1 MKRFY
6 FGSEDEGEEEDGE
19 GFEMPSASELIA
31 MTQVESPFKHLMD
44 SSIRVCE
51 RSLVW
56 RFLSPEEKLKM
67 INKVF
72 AGLSAIE
79 REYEGDA
86 DLRDDM

>member
-6 FGSEDEGEEEDGE
+6 FGSEDEGDEDDSE
-19 GFEMPSASELIA
+19 AFEMPSPGELIA
-31 MTQVESPFKHLMD
+31 MTQVESPFRHLMD

-51 RSLVW
+51 RTFGW

-67 INKVF
+67 INRVF
-72 AGLSAIE
+72 AGLSALE

-86 DLRDDM
+86 DLRDEM